1 MRRRGNIGFK
11 NELALVKETKYV
23 NEKLDMTN
31 LPEPEVFDVIFDRW
45 ADESLRAVPFIDS

>member
-1 MRRRGNIGFK
+1 VAKSVMRRRGNIGFK

-31 LPEPEVFDVIFDRW
+31 LPEPEVFDVRW
-45 ADESLRAVPFIDS
+45 VGG